1 MVNKTFLKK
10 RAIISTNIKKKDLKK
25 RENRYNLS
33 ARYWPNL
40 LDNAS
45 IVYIGGNPGAS
56 GRTDPS
62 AT

>member
-1 MVNKTFLKK
+1 MVNKALLKK
-10 RAIISTNIKKKDLKK
+10 KGNHQYSRVKKRFKK

>member
-1 MVNKTFLKK
+1 MDNPLKK
-10 RAIISTNIKKKDLKK
+10 KRFKK